1 MSLPADPA
9 EHPPTLAPPGGPP
22 DVAGDDG
29 RTGAPD
35 SEAPARS
42 HPVARGAARGWE
54 RLLGAFERLDWDEG
68 GVLMLFGALIGA
80 AGGLSV
86 VLFYRLIDLCFA
98 VFVVWPARF
107 GAPRSPVYF
116 PVLTAAGVWT
126 AWWLVRRTR
135 TPEGQNVPDVQ
146 LAVAKRG
153 GWIEA
158 RPVAVRTLA
167 SAVTLGS
174 GGSAGSE
181 GPVAV
186 LGATLGSAL
195 GRRLRFQPRQVKV
208 LVGCGAAAG
217 IAAAFNAPFA
227 GAFFALEEVLGSF
240 SVGAFS
246 PVVIASVVG
255 ALTVRPFLGI
265 HPAFRIPPA
274 GDVHAISSAL
284 LYPFLGIAC
293 GLLSAVYSRL
303 YLAAPGVCAR
313 LPGPRWLAPVLG
325 GALTGV
331 IVAASG
337 GLLAGNGHLAIPAK
351 VFGGL
356 AWYALL
362 ALAFAKVL
370 ATVLTLGSGG
380 SGGVFTPTLFVGA
393 ALGGGLGALGEAV
406 VPGHLIHPHAW
417 ALVGM
422 AGLVAGATRAP
433 LTAIFMVFEMTDD
446 YSYVV
451 PLMIVAVIAYATAKR
466 FAPHGLYDG
475 WLAARGEQLSHGA
488 DRALMERIRVADA
501 MDRGA
506 VRVSPGARLDA
517 LVEAAARTRRGVL
530 PVVDDDGTLLG
541 LLTHHALREA
551 ILARGDLAPLLVAVD
566 LAEPQEPLYPG
577 QSLQAAL
584 AAMNARAVDAL
595 PVVEERGGG
604 PVFVGLLGRADVLVA
619 YEREFAHEV

>member
-1 MSLPADPA
+1 MLRRA
-9 EHPPTLAPPGGPP
+9 
-22 DVAGDDG
+22 AG
-29 RTGAPD
+29 
-35 SEAPARS
+35 
-42 HPVARGAARGWE
+42 VWE
-54 RLLGAFERLDWDEG
+54 RVLAALERLDWDEG
-68 GVLMLFGALIGA
+68 GVLMVFGALIGV

-86 VLFYRLIDLCFA
+86 VAFYRLIDLCYA
-98 VFVVWPARF
+98 LFVVWPARF
-107 GAPRSPVYF
+107 GAPRSPLYF
-116 PVLTAAGVWT
+116 PVLTAAGVWA
-126 AWWLVRRTR
+126 AWALVRRTH
-135 TPEGQNVPDVQ
+135 TAEGQNVPDVQ

-153 GWIEA
+153 GRIYG
-158 RPVAVRTLA
+158 RPVAVRTIA
-167 SAVTLGS
+167 SAMTLGA

-186 LGATLGSAL
+186 LGATLGSAI
-195 GRRLRFQPRQVKV
+195 GRHLRFQPRQIKV

-255 ALTVRPFLGI
+255 ALIVRPFLGV

-274 GDVHAISSAL
+274 GDVHPIASAL
-284 LYPFLGIAC
+284 LGIAC
-293 GLLSAVYSRL
+293 GLVSALYSRL
-303 YLAAPGVCAR
+303 YLGAPAFFER
-313 LPGPRWLAPVLG
+313 LPGPRWLRPVLG

-337 GLLAGNGHLAIPAK
+337 GLLAGNGHLAIPAR

-362 ALAFAKVL
+362 ALCFAKIL

-393 ALGGGLGALGEAV
+393 ALGGGLGVLGESV
-406 VPGHLIHPHAW
+406 VPGGVIYPHAW

-475 WLAARGEQLSHGA
+475 WLAGRGEQLSHGA
-488 DRALMERIRVADA
+488 DRALMERIRVREALDP
-501 MDRGA
+501 GA
-506 VRVSPGARLDA
+506 VQVAPGARLHE
-517 LVEAAARTRRGVL
+517 LVEAAARTPRGVL
-530 PVVDDDGTLLG
+530 AVVDDDGCLVG
-541 LLTHHALREA
+541 LVSHHSLREA
-551 ILARGDLAPLLVAVD
+551 ILARGDLAPLLVAAD
-566 LAEPQEPLYPG
+566 LAEEREPLHPA
-577 QSLQAAL
+577 QSLRAAL
-584 AAMNARAVDAL
+584 AAMNARSTDVL
-595 PVVEERGGG
+595 PVVEEREEG
-604 PVFVGLLGRADVLVA
+604 PFFVGLLGRADVLVA